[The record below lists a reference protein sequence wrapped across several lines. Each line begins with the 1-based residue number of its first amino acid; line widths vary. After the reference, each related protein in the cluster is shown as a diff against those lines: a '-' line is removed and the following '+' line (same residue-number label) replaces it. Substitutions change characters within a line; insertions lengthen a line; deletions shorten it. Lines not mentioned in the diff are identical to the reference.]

1 MAEGMADPAD
11 RSADLAG
18 TVALIPLRAGSAGL
32 PDKNIRPLAGQPLY
46 RHAIDQARAA
56 GITRILVS
64 TDIARVLDAPPEPGI
79 TVRRRPADLATGIT
93 PMDAVLRHVLS
104 HDMTGPDMTGP
115 ARIVLLQATSPL
127 RHAGDIVAAL
137 DLHRRGD
144 RQGGFNLVLS
154 ATRADAGVLKWG
166 RAVWADDPA
175 GPEGAEFVPLSDPA
189 HCFANRAELPPVYR
203 PNGAVY
209 VFDAGWFRRHGTL
222 AAGRIGMIEMPPERA
237 ADIDTE
243 ADFAAVEAR
252 LRAAGDDGGE
262 TT

>member
-46 RHAIDQARAA
+46 RYAIDQARAA

-104 HDMTGPDMTGP
+104 HDMTRP

-127 RHAGDIVAAL
+127 RNAGDIAAAC
-137 DLHRRGD
+137 DLH
-144 RQGGFNLVLS
+144 RQGGFDLVLS
-154 ATRADAGVLKWG
+154 VTRADAGVLKWG

>member
-32 PDKNIRPLAGQPLY
+32 PGKNIRPLAGQPLY
-46 RHAIDQARAA
+46 RYAIDQARAA

-104 HDMTGPDMTGP
+104 HDMTRP

-127 RHAGDIVAAL
+127 RNAGDIAAAC
-137 DLHRRGD
+137 DLH

-209 VFDAGWFRRHGTL
+209 VFDAGWFRASGTL

>member
-1 MAEGMADPAD
+1 
-11 RSADLAG
+11 
-18 TVALIPLRAGSAGL
+18 
-32 PDKNIRPLAGQPLY
+32 
-46 RHAIDQARAA
+46 
-56 GITRILVS
+56 
-64 TDIARVLDAPPEPGI
+64 
-79 TVRRRPADLATGIT
+79 VRRRPADLATGIT

-104 HDMTGPDMTGP
+104 HDMTRP

-127 RHAGDIVAAL
+127 RNAGDIAAAC
-137 DLHRRGD
+137 DLH
-144 RQGGFNLVLS
+144 RQGGFDLVLS
-154 ATRADAGVLKWG
+154 VTRADAGVLKWG

>member
-46 RHAIDQARAA
+46 RYAIDQARAA
-56 GITRILVS
+56 GITRILIS

-104 HDMTGPDMTGP
+104 HDMTRP

-127 RHAGDIVAAL
+127 RNAGDIAAAC
-137 DLHRRGD
+137 DLH
-144 RQGGFNLVLS
+144 RQGGFDLVLS
-154 ATRADAGVLKWG
+154 VTRADAGVLKWG

>member
-46 RHAIDQARAA
+46 RYAIDQARAA

-104 HDMTGPDMTGP
+104 HDMTRP

-127 RHAGDIVAAL
+127 RNAGDIAAAC
-137 DLHRRGD
+137 DLH
-144 RQGGFNLVLS
+144 RQGGFDLVLS
-154 ATRADAGVLKWG
+154 VTRADAGVLKWG

-209 VFDAGWFRRHGTL
+209 VFDAGWFRASGTL

>member
-1 MAEGMADPAD
+1 MADPAD
-11 RSADLAG
+11 RPADLAG

-32 PDKNIRPLAGQPLY
+32 SGKNIRPLAGQPLY

-56 GITRILVS
+56 GIPRILIS
-64 TDIARVLDAPPEPGI
+64 TDIAAILDAPPEPGV
-79 TVRRRPADLATGIT
+79 TVRPRPAALATGTT
-93 PMDAVLRHVLS
+93 PMDAVLRHVLA
-104 HDMTGPDMTGP
+104 HDLTGP

-127 RHAGDIVAAL
+127 RHAGDIAAAL
-137 DLHRRGD
+137 DLHRAAD
-144 RQGGFNLVLS
+144 RQGGFDLVLS

-166 RAVWADDPA
+166 RA
-175 GPEGAEFVPLSDPA
+175 EGAEFVPLSDPA

-222 AAGRIGMIEMPPERA
+222 AAGRIGMIEMPPDRA

-243 ADFAAVEAR
+243 ADFAAVETR
-252 LRAAGDDGGE
+252 LRDAGGDDGE